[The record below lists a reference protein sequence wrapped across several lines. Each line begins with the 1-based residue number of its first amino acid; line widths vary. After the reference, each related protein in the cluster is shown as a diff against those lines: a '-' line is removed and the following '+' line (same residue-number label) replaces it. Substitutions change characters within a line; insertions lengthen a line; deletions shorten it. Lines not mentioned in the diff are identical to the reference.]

1 MEFCEKCG
9 ALMLPKKGEKKKT
22 VLKCRECGWEK
33 AIKRAP
39 EYHVNYRVSHTPREK
54 IIVVDKDKDKPND
67 DDEELTEDER
77 RERRKEILEFY
88 EEEGESGQE

>member
-33 AIKRAP
+33 AVKRAP
-39 EYHVNYRVSHTPREK
+39 EYHVNYRVSHSPREK
-54 IIVVDKDKDKPND
+54 IVVVDKEVPNT
-67 DDEELTEDER
+67 DEEELSEDER
-77 RERRKEILEFY
+77 RERNKEVLEFF
-88 EEEGESGQE
+88 EDEGEPEG